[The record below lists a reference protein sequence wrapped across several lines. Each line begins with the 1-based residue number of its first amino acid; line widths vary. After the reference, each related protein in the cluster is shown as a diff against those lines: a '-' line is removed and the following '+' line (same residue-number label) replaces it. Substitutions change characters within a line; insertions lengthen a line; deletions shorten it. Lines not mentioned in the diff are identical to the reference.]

1 MKKFLT
7 LLLVALSANIFSL
20 AAFAEESYPNIQDAF
35 EMEEADDAPPSLQL
49 DTGSS
54 GSSGSSSSGSYV
66 KTTTTPPPPAPVAPA
81 QTPAPVAD
89 REISDT
95 GPEMIYL
102 IILGLLLIGGYQFA
116 MKRK

>member
-7 LLLVALSANIFSL
+7 LLSIAILTNIFALTAS
-20 AAFAEESYPNIQDAF
+20 AEDAVPGLPDAF
-35 EMEEADDAPPSLQL
+35 ELEEADDSYPTL
-49 DTGSS
+49 TINS
-54 GSSGSSSSGSYV
+54 GSTSSSSGSYV
-66 KTTTTPPPPAPVAPA
+66 KTTTTPPATTPPPATTAPA
-81 QTPAPVAD
+81 PAADNPD
-89 REISDT
+89 REISET

>member
-7 LLLVALSANIFSL
+7 LLSIVVLANIFSL
-20 AAFAEESYPNIQDAF
+20 AAFAEEYPSISDAF
-35 EMEEADDAPPSLQL
+35 QMEEADDAPPSLGL
-49 DTGSS
+49 ESDSSS

-66 KTTTTPPPPAPVAPA
+66 KQTTTTPPPAPVAAPA
-81 QTPAPVAD
+81 PAPVAD
-89 REISDT
+89 REISET